1 MKKRYFIYIIL
12 VWVILIVP
20 FAGMAFWPTTETSEN
35 TELAEW
41 PKWKKDGTW
50 NQDYLEEAGEYF
62 EDHFAFRQH
71 FVTANALLRGK
82 IFQTGSTDQVIVGE
96 ADWLYFGGTVNDY
109 RGRNLLSERELYNV
123 VHNIR
128 LMQNYVQQNG
138 SQFVLMVIPNKNTL
152 YDEAMPYYIKQGDT
166 SNLERLTGMLSEQ
179 GVEYIDVK
187 ELFQKEDDVL
197 YFHRDSH
204 WNNKGAVLA
213 YNALM
218 EKLGREHETYLNVPY
233 ELEKIHIGDIDEM
246 LYPYGF
252 EKEEEYIYDKEF
264 SYQYVNDVKDNM
276 DAWIQTE
283 NPQKDG
289 SILMYRDSFGESI
302 LPFVADEMGQ
312 GYFSRLV
319 PYNLTQTEELHPQ
332 YVVVEKVERNIQDF
346 AKMIPIME
354 GPMIENQSALEVK
367 TDSSVKAQK
376 EGSYLSVKG
385 QIEEKYLEDHS
396 NIYVAIRD
404 KTTQETRTYQAFHT
418 ITENEDGNGYQLYV
432 KGGSVPKGELHIS
445 VITDDGMQTKIV
457 ASKDMNWE

>member
-20 FAGMAFWPTTETSEN
+20 FAGMTFWPTTETSEN

-41 PKWKKDGTW
+41 PKWKEDGTC
-50 NQDYLEEAGEYF
+50 NQDYLEEVGEYF

-82 IFQTGSTDQVIVGE
+82 IFRTGSTDQVIVGE
-96 ADWLYFGGTVNDY
+96 DDWLYFGGTINDY

-128 LMQNYVQQNG
+128 LMQSYVQQNG

-152 YDEAMPYYIKQGDT
+152 YDEAMPYYIKPGDT

-187 ELFQKEDDVL
+187 ELFQKENDVL

-252 EKEEEYIYDKEF
+252 EKEEEYIYDKKF

-276 DAWIQTE
+276 DAWVQTE
-283 NPQKDG
+283 NLQKDG

-346 AKMIPIME
+346 AKSIPIME
-354 GPMIENQSALEVK
+354 GPMIENQNALEVK
-367 TDSSVKAQK
+367 TKSSVKTQK
-376 EGSYLSVKG
+376 EGSYLSING
-385 QIEEKYLEDHS
+385 QIEKKYLEDHS
-396 NIYVAIRD
+396 NIYVAIR
-404 KTTQETRTYQAFHT
+404 
-418 ITENEDGNGYQLYV
+418 N
-432 KGGSVPKGELHIS
+432 
-445 VITDDGMQTKIV
+445 
-457 ASKDMNWE
+457 

>member
-20 FAGMAFWPTTETSEN
+20 FAGMTFWPTTETSEN

-41 PKWKKDGTW
+41 PKWKEDGTC
-50 NQDYLEEAGEYF
+50 NQDYLEEVGEYF
-62 EDHFAFRQH
+62 ENHFAFRQH

-82 IFQTGSTDQVIVGE
+82 IFRTGSTDQVIVGE
-96 ADWLYFGGTVNDY
+96 DDWLYFGGTINDY

-128 LMQNYVQQNG
+128 LMQSYVQQNG

-152 YDEAMPYYIKQGDT
+152 YDEAMPYYIKPGDT

-187 ELFQKEDDVL
+187 ELFQKENDVL

-252 EKEEEYIYDKEF
+252 EKEEEYIYDKKF

-276 DAWIQTE
+276 DAWVQTE
-283 NPQKDG
+283 NLQKDG

-346 AKMIPIME
+346 AKSIPIME
-354 GPMIENQSALEVK
+354 GPMIENQNALEVK
-367 TDSSVKAQK
+367 TKSSVKTQK
-376 EGSYLSVKG
+376 EGSYLSING
-385 QIEEKYLEDHS
+385 QIEKKYLEDHS
-396 NIYVAIRD
+396 NIYVAIRN
-404 KTTQETRTYQAFHT
+404 KVTQETRTYQAFHM
-418 ITENEDGNGYQLYV
+418 ITKNGDGNGYQLYV

>member
-20 FAGMAFWPTTETSEN
+20 FAGMTFWPTTETSEN

-41 PKWKKDGTW
+41 PKWKEDGTC
-50 NQDYLEEAGEYF
+50 NQDYLEEVGEYF

-82 IFQTGSTDQVIVGE
+82 IFRTGSTDQVIVGE
-96 ADWLYFGGTVNDY
+96 DDWLYFGGTINDY

-128 LMQNYVQQNG
+128 LMQSYVQQNG

-152 YDEAMPYYIKQGDT
+152 YDEAMPYYIKPGDT

-187 ELFQKEDDVL
+187 ELFQKENDVL

-252 EKEEEYIYDKEF
+252 EKEEEYIYDKKF

-276 DAWIQTE
+276 DAWVQTK
-283 NPQKDG
+283 NLQKDG

-346 AKMIPIME
+346 AKSIPIME
-354 GPMIENQSALEVK
+354 GPMIENQNALEVK
-367 TDSSVKAQK
+367 TKSSVKTQK
-376 EGSYLSVKG
+376 EGSYLSING
-385 QIEEKYLEDHS
+385 QIEKKYLEDHS
-396 NIYVAIRD
+396 NIYVAIRN
-404 KTTQETRTYQAFHT
+404 KVTQETRTYQAFHM
-418 ITENEDGNGYQLYV
+418 ITKNGDGNGYQLYV

>member
-20 FAGMAFWPTTETSEN
+20 FAGMTFWPTTETSEN

-41 PKWKKDGTW
+41 PKWKEDGTC
-50 NQDYLEEAGEYF
+50 NQDYLEEVGEYF

-82 IFQTGSTDQVIVGE
+82 IFRTGSTDQVIVGE
-96 ADWLYFGGTVNDY
+96 DDWLYFGGTINDY

-128 LMQNYVQQNG
+128 LMQSYVQQNG

-152 YDEAMPYYIKQGDT
+152 YDEAMPYYIKPGDT

-187 ELFQKEDDVL
+187 ELFQKENDVL

-252 EKEEEYIYDKEF
+252 EKEEEYIYDKKF

-276 DAWIQTE
+276 DAWVQTE
-283 NPQKDG
+283 NLQKDG

-346 AKMIPIME
+346 AKSIPIME
-354 GPMIENQSALEVK
+354 GPMIENQNALEIK
-367 TDSSVKAQK
+367 TKSSVKTQK
-376 EGSYLSVKG
+376 EGSYLSING
-385 QIEEKYLEDHS
+385 QIEKKYLEDHS
-396 NIYVAIRD
+396 NIYVAIRN
-404 KTTQETRTYQAFHT
+404 KVTQETRTYQAFHM
-418 ITENEDGNGYQLYV
+418 ITKNGDGNGYQLYV

>member
-20 FAGMAFWPTTETSEN
+20 FAGMTFWPTTETSEN

-41 PKWKKDGTW
+41 PKWKEDGTC
-50 NQDYLEEAGEYF
+50 NQDYLEEVGEYF

-82 IFQTGSTDQVIVGE
+82 IFRTGSTDQVIVGE
-96 ADWLYFGGTVNDY
+96 DDWLYFGGTINDY

-128 LMQNYVQQNG
+128 LMQSYVQQNG

-152 YDEAMPYYIKQGDT
+152 YDEAMPYYIKPGDT

-187 ELFQKEDDVL
+187 ELFQKENDVL

-252 EKEEEYIYDKEF
+252 EKEEEYIYDKKF

-276 DAWIQTE
+276 DAWVQTE
-283 NPQKDG
+283 NLQKDG

-346 AKMIPIME
+346 AKSIPIME
-354 GPMIENQSALEVK
+354 GPMIENQNALEVK
-367 TDSSVKAQK
+367 TKSSVKTQK
-376 EGSYLSVKG
+376 EGSYLSING
-385 QIEEKYLEDHS
+385 QIEKKYLEDHS
-396 NIYVAIRD
+396 NIYVAIRN
-404 KTTQETRTYQAFHT
+404 KVTQETRTYQAFHM
-418 ITENEDGNGYQLYV
+418 ITKNGDGNGYQLYV